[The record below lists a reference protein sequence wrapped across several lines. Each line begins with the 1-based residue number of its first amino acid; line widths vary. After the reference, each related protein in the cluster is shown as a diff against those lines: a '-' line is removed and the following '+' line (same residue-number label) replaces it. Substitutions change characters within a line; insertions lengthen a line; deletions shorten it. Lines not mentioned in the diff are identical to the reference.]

1 MIALVIVHN
10 QSVVYLGQV
19 KDIDSG
25 KKKVEDEIKRVRP
38 IFSSDMKEDLE
49 EYLEVCDYSDADNHW
64 TWSLREIDMSEGE
77 VPMNLDGK

>member
-10 QSVVYLGQV
+10 QSVVYFGQV
-19 KDIDSG
+19 KGIETG
-25 KKKVEDEIKRVRP
+25 KKIIEDEIKRVRP

-49 EYLEVCDYSDADNHW
+49 EYLEVCDYSDSDNHW

-77 VPMNLDGK
+77 VPSYLDGK